1 MTSPDT
7 FSKWNQDLSKAITA
21 LGSDQF
27 FPKLIAAIRARVPID
42 YPQIWLYHTDLPPQC
57 IYHEIPEHARSKQI
71 DAYLDGPYREDPF
84 YQISINQPRGRFY
97 RLSDL
102 NEGLFK
108 DSAYSRHYYGDTDS
122 VDEVIYLSPLVD
134 GSVIN
139 LSLMRIPR
147 HGQYQRPELDMLR
160 AIAPPVA
167 ELMRSH
173 SQMADF
179 SNRYLLEPDIDGV
192 IDHAFQAFGS
202 SMLSPR
208 EKSVLEL
215 MLRGYSTSSSA
226 EKLSIA
232 VETLRRHR
240 KSIYRKLDVSSQTDL
255 FSLFINSLSYLGD
268 AGIGDPLSVYMS
280 APSSYEGSLN

>member
-1 MTSPDT
+1 MASPDT
-7 FSKWNQDLSKAITA
+7 FRKWNQDLSKAVAA

-27 FPKLIAAIRARVPID
+27 FPRMVAAIAERVTVD

-57 IYHEIPEHARSKQI
+57 IYHEIPADARYSQI
-71 DAYLDGPYREDPF
+71 DRYLEGPYREDPF
-84 YQISINQPRGRFY
+84 YQLSLNQPRSRFY
-97 RLSDL
+97 RLR
-102 NEGLFK
+102 EVTQGLLE
-108 DSAYSRHYYGDTDS
+108 DSHYHQHYYGNTS
-122 VDEVIYLSPLVD
+122 TVDEVIFLSQLVD

-139 LSLMRIPR
+139 ISLMRVPR
-147 HGQYQRPELDMLR
+147 RGEFQRPELDMLR
-160 AIAPPVA
+160 SLAPPVA
-167 ELMRSH
+167 ELLRSH

-179 SNRYLLEPDIDGV
+179 SSKYLLEPDIDGV
-192 IDHAFQAFGS
+192 IDHAFQTFGS
-202 SMLSPR
+202 SIVSPR

-240 KSIYRKLDVSSQTDL
+240 KSIYRKLDVNSQGDL

-268 AGIGDPLSVYMS
+268 AGVGDPLSVYMS
-280 APSSYEGSLN
+280 PPALHESIN

>member
-1 MTSPDT
+1 MASPDT
-7 FSKWNQDLSKAITA
+7 FSKWNQDLSKAIRV

-27 FPKLIAAIRARVPID
+27 FPKLITAIAGRVDVD

-57 IYHEIPEHARSKQI
+57 IYHEIPADARYSQI
-71 DAYLDGPYREDPF
+71 DRYLEGPYREDPF
-84 YQISINQPRGRFY
+84 YQISLNQPRGRFY
-97 RLSDL
+97 RLS
-102 NEGLFK
+102 EITQGLLE
-108 DSAYSRHYYGDTDS
+108 DSHYHNHYYGDTGT

-139 LSLMRIPR
+139 ISLMRVPR
-147 HGQYQRPELDMLR
+147 RGEFQRQDLDMLR
-160 AIAPPVA
+160 SLAPPVA
-167 ELMRSH
+167 ELLRSH

-179 SNRYLLEPDIDGV
+179 SSRYLLEPDIDGV

-202 SMLSPR
+202 SILSPR

-215 MLRGYSTSSSA
+215 MLRGYSTASSA

-232 VETLRRHR
+232 IETLRRHR
-240 KSIYRKLDVSSQTDL
+240 KSIYRKLDVCSQADL

-268 AGIGDPLSVYMS
+268 AGIGDPLSVYM
-280 APSSYEGSLN
+280 APPAQRETVS

>member
-1 MTSPDT
+1 MASPDT
-7 FSKWNQDLSKAITA
+7 FTKWNQDLSKAITA

-27 FPKLIAAIRARVPID
+27 FPQLVNAISGRVPVD

-57 IYHEIPEHARSKQI
+57 IYHEIPSDARHEQI
-71 DAYLDGPYREDPF
+71 DRYLEGPYREDPF
-84 YQISINQPRGRFY
+84 YQISLNQPRGRFY
-97 RLSDL
+97 RLSEIT
-102 NEGLFK
+102 EGLLE
-108 DSAYSRHYYGDTDS
+108 DSHYHDHYYGGTGT
-122 VDEVIYLSPLVD
+122 VDEVVYLSQLVD

-139 LSLMRIPR
+139 ISLMRVPG
-147 HGQYQRPELDMLR
+147 HGPYQRPELDMLR
-160 AIAPPVA
+160 ALAPPVA
-167 ELMRSH
+167 ELLRSH

-179 SNRYLLEPDIDGV
+179 SSRYLLEPDIDGV

-202 SMLSPR
+202 SILSPR

-215 MLRGYSTSSSA
+215 MLRGYSTQSSA
-226 EKLSIA
+226 EKLCIA

-280 APSSYEGSLN
+280 PPPLHESIN